1 MEHWHNKYYDI
12 AAESDVGERS
22 ENQDAYGINISEH
35 DAAIVVCDGM
45 GGFEGGKAAG
55 QLAVSEMLR
64 LCRHIEDSEQNYGN
78 ALTYA
83 MDVAD
88 VKISNLQS
96 SQGRKMHAGATCVT
110 VILKKRGMYCLS
122 VGDSRLYIYRKG
134 RMAQLTRD
142 HTVALKAEND
152 YRNGNMTYDE
162 YVKAAKDKSTL
173 CSYLGLG
180 GIEIYDVNNEI
191 YKLQKEDILI
201 ISSDGLYKSLDI
213 NAMKK
218 IIEKYS
224 DAETI
229 AHKLINSAAD
239 YARGHNQDNTTVAV
253 CRIK

>member
-1 MEHWHNKYYDI
+1 MEHWHNKYCDI
-12 AAESDVGERS
+12 AAGSDIGERS
-22 ENQDAYGINISEH
+22 ENQDAYGIDISEH
-35 DAAIVVCDGM
+35 DAVIVVCDGM
-45 GGFEGGKAAG
+45 GGFEGGKTAG

-64 LCRHIEDSEQNYGN
+64 LCSHIKDSEHNYGN

-88 VKISNLQS
+88 AKISNLQNS
-96 SQGRKMHAGATCVT
+96 KGQKMHTGATCVT

-134 RMAQLTRD
+134 SMAQLTRD
-142 HTVALKAEND
+142 HTVALKAQND
-152 YRNGNMTYDE
+152 YQNGNVTYDE
-162 YVKAAKDKSTL
+162 YINAAKDKSTL
-173 CSYLGLG
+173 CSYLGIG

-191 YKLQKEDILI
+191 YKLQKGDILI

-213 NAMKK
+213 NAIKK

-224 DAETI
+224 EAEII
-229 AHKLINSAAD
+229 ARRLLMSAAD

-253 CRIK
+253 CKIK